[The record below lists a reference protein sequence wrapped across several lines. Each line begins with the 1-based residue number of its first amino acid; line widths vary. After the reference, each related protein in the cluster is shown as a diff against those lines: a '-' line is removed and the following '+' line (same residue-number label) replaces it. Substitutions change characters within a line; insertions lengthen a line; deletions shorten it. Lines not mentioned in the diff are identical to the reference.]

1 MAIKIIYTT
10 LALAAVTSGNYL
22 QASGTGDDFS
32 SAIAT
37 LQSDAAGSL
46 KKMSAAHDVLK
57 SSTAPN
63 ETKEQVFAILHELTL
78 HEDTTA
84 EFFNKLPW
92 RDRFGPDTTQADSDK
107 LANTQTLEQIMF
119 ADTLLEF
126 VSPEDPR
133 KHDLLAKL
141 YQIMGIKRINPQ
153 NPYLQ
158 AHAAQKFL
166 NYADAGDARRESALG
181 ACHFVLIA
189 PDTYQVSLLNL
200 NAAEAVLKHTSLDD
214 VRREDAY
221 SVAKRYSME
230 SSASYQ
236 ARELLRKYPEMTAK

>member
-46 KKMSAAHDVLK
+46 KKMSAAHDVLRSK
-57 SSTAPN
+57 TAPD
-63 ETKEQVFAILHELTL
+63 ETKEQAFAILHELAL

-84 EFFNKLPW
+84 EFFDKLPLQS
-92 RDRFGPDTTQADSDK
+92 RFGPDRTQEDSDRLK
-107 LANTQTLEQIMF
+107 NRQTIDQIMLAETF
-119 ADTLLEF
+119 LEF
-126 VSPEDPR
+126 ASPEDPR
-133 KHDLLAKL
+133 KYDVLAKL
-141 YQIMGIKRINPQ
+141 YQIMGFKKTNPQ

-158 AHAAQKFL
+158 SYAAQKFL
-166 NYADAGDARRESALG
+166 DYADAGDARRESALSQ
-181 ACHFVLIA
+181 CHFVLTN
-189 PDTYQVSLLNL
+189 PDIYRASSLSLNI
-200 NAAEAVLKHTSLDD
+200 AEAVLKHASWDD

-221 SVAKRYSME
+221 SVTKRYSME

-236 ARELLRKYPEMTAK
+236 ARELLKKYPETTAK